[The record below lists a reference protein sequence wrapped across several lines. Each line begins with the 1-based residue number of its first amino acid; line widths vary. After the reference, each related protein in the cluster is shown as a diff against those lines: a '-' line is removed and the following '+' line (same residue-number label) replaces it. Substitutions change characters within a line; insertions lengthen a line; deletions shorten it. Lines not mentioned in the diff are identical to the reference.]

1 MHKIVHIVLGKANP
15 NRMNGVNKVVHN
27 LASTQVTLGYEVT
40 VIGLTNSF
48 DENETIIRTYC
59 LCLYPRKKYFLDNKL
74 IEDIKKFNKDTI
86 FHIHGGFIID
96 FYLISKL
103 LNKLKYKYIFTS
115 HGAYN
120 KEAMKKRQII
130 KNIFFKLFDRK
141 ILEKAWKVQFLGTS
155 EYLHIDNLTTK
166 INKVL
171 IPNGQNLDEL
181 KFDFHQIISRNKPIF
196 GFIGRI
202 DSHTKGLDLLLRAF
216 NNYKKE
222 KGSGELWIVGD
233 GPDLDEL
240 KKISEINNLTDS
252 VIFHGSKFGNEK
264 LNLLSNMDVFVHTS
278 RFEGFPMAVLEAA
291 GLKKPL
297 LVSKETNFE
306 DYVEEFNCGLILKE
320 TNSDEI
326 KDKLHQFQNIFL
338 SDELHIMG
346 ENSYQ
351 MIKEHFSWEKINN
364 ELIEEKKW
372 K

>member
-1 MHKIVHIVLGKANP
+1 MIKIVHIVLGKANP

-27 LASTQVTLGYEVT
+27 LASTQVRLGHQVI

-48 DENETIIRTYC
+48 DEDHTIKRNYS
-59 LCLYPRKKYFLDNKL
+59 LNLYTRKKYFLDNKL
-74 IEDIKKFNKDTI
+74 VEDIKKFDKNTI

-96 FYLISKL
+96 FYSISKML
-103 LNKLKYKYIFTS
+103 YNLNHRYIFTS

-120 KEAMKKRQII
+120 KEAMNKRSLI
-130 KNIFFKLFDRK
+130 KNIFFNLFDKK
-141 ILEKAWKVQFLGTS
+141 ILERAWKVQFLGKS

-181 KFDFHQIISRNKPIF
+181 KFDFYQINSKNKPIF
-196 GFIGRI
+196 GFVGRI
-202 DSHTKGLDLLLRAF
+202 DSHTKGLDLLLKAF
-216 NNYKKE
+216 NIYKKE

-233 GPDLDEL
+233 GPDLNDL
-240 KKISEINNLTDS
+240 KKVSEINNLANS
-252 VIFHGSKFGNEK
+252 VVFYGSKFGNEK

-291 GLKKPL
+291 GLRKPL
-297 LVSKETNFE
+297 LISKETNFE
-306 DYVEEFNCGLILKE
+306 NYVEEFNCGLILKE
-320 TNSDEI
+320 NNSNEI
-326 KDKLHQFQNIFL
+326 KDKLHQFQNILL

-346 ENSYQ
+346 EKSYQ
-351 MIKEHFSWEKINN
+351 MIKQHFSWEKINN